1 MRAILASA
9 ALLLSGNAFAQ
20 SVDTFDLAGSTF
32 DGQNTLQV
40 GHPHIGWANSYYA
53 GLAFVYANDPLVQV
67 FEDGTENAVVSNQL
81 STRLAA
87 GYNLD
92 AKARLDVEVP
102 VYPWVGTDQGNSAAF
117 GDIQVGATIPIL
129 AYDLDGI
136 GEDGIGF
143 AVIPRLRLPS
153 GSKAA
158 YVGDGFGASLDAAV
172 GGAAGDI
179 GWAANA
185 GVDLSGKE
193 ALADSDLEVGSSV
206 DFGAGASYQLDT
218 DYAIGA
224 ELDGQFGLG
233 GAGYQ
238 TSPIEGHIYTSYGTG
253 EGLGAVLGLGKGL
266 RAGVGAPDFRVI
278 LGLSWRDKGQPPDTD
293 GDGIPNATDEC
304 PTSAED
310 MDDFQDSDGCP
321 EADNDNDG
329 IPDAFDLCGLDP
341 EDVDGWQDQ
350 DGCPDPDDDKDGL
363 LDAVDECPREPG
375 TEATGGCPDKD
386 GDTVR
391 DSADQCVDE
400 PGPPELNGCPDSDG
414 DRVPDFRDACP
425 DEAADPRIDPRR
437 SDGCPARVFISAK
450 RIEITEKVYFDTG
463 RTTIKKVSHE
473 LLDEIAE
480 VLKKHPEIKK
490 VEVAGHTDD
499 VGNDAYNEKLSQG
512 RADSVVKYLV
522 TKGGVGEDR
531 LVAVGYGEARPVES
545 NTTAEG
551 KEKNR
556 RVEFVILEQE
566 GVAEPPKGLKPKR
579 KGEDDEDELP
589 EQIRPER
596 KP

>member
-1 MRAILASA
+1 MRAIVA
-9 ALLLSGNAFAQ
+9 AAAVLLSPSAFAQ

-32 DGQNTLQV
+32 DGQGTLQV
-40 GHPHIGWANSYYA
+40 GHPHIGWASSYYT

-67 FEDGTENAVVSNQL
+67 FEDGTEQAVVSNQL

-102 VYPWVGTDQGNSAAF
+102 VYPWVGTADGNSFAF
-117 GDIQVGATIPIL
+117 GDIQVGATVPIL
-129 AYDLDGI
+129 AYDLDGV
-136 GEDGIGF
+136 GDDGFGLAI
-143 AVIPRLRLPS
+143 IPRLRLPS

-172 GGAAGDI
+172 GGALGDI
-179 GWAANA
+179 GWASNV

-193 ALADSDLEVGSSV
+193 PLADSDLEVGSSF
-206 DFGAGASYQLDT
+206 DFGAGASYRLDA
-218 DYAIGA
+218 DYAVGA
-224 ELDGQFGLG
+224 ELDGQVGFGG
-233 GAGYQ
+233 TGYQ
-238 TSPIEGHIYTSYGTG
+238 TSPVEGHVYTSYGSG
-253 EGLGAVLGLGKGL
+253 EGLGAVLGVGKGL

-278 LGLSWRDKGQPPDTD
+278 LGLSWRDKGAPPDTD
-293 GDGIPNATDEC
+293 GDGLPNATDDC

-310 MDDFQDSDGCP
+310 LDGFQDSDGCP

-375 TEATGGCPDKD
+375 SQATGGCPDKD

-400 PGPPELNGCPDSDG
+400 PGPPALNGCPDGDG

-425 DEAADPRIDPRR
+425 DEAADARIDPRR

-450 RIEITEKVYFDTG
+450 RIEITEMVYFDTG
-463 RTTIKKVSHE
+463 RTSIKSVSFD
-473 LLDEIAE
+473 LLDEIAAI
-480 VLKKHPEIKK
+480 LKEHPEIKK
-490 VEVAGHTDD
+490 IEVAGHTDN
-499 VGNDAYNEKLSQG
+499 VGNDAYNERLSQG
-512 RADSVVKYLV
+512 RAESVQKYLV
-522 TKGGVGEDR
+522 DKGGVGADR
-531 LVAVGYGEARPVES
+531 IVAVGYGEARPVET
-545 NTTAEG
+545 NDTKEG
-551 KEKNR
+551 RELNR
-556 RVEFVILEQE
+556 RVEFVILEQD
-566 GVAEPPKGLKPKR
+566 GVPEPPKLGPVKR
-579 KGEDDEDELP
+579 KKDRAEDGPKEVK
-589 EQIRPER
+589 PER